1 MAFEYTPLTES
12 QKLKDMYPKV
22 NDIGNFL
29 KTEIAQDNVKTLY
42 DVDLYNLN
50 VPSGSYYVVRAIN
63 SPYDTLPDKGGTTT
77 RNGYL
82 IISRKDSSYQQ
93 ITFIPYNHNTVF
105 LLNYVGDTK
114 TEWKKVKLDDG
125 SLYEEGNTLNVKE
138 LSESTT
144 QYATL
149 VNPPKED
156 LNTGWV
162 NYKESKNGVS
172 SLVEFNPINSTS
184 TFKMMRKLPV
194 QEQNPN
200 LLRDSL
206 FTYGK
211 YFPIQDVR
219 VKDDGNNPYWG
230 FFKYESDISRTKFK
244 NQNTVVLNDSKE
256 IYPTVMTKRFKVGE
270 EVKVGDTLTMS
281 VFIKVNDPSLLK
293 ENNIYFELAGYETVE
308 QKDNPPTGGRRE
320 IFKDE
325 VSTEW
330 ARYSFTFTVPEYTN
344 GGSSTKNNYMSALL
358 RLNLKESGTGNGFK
372 AYYALPK
379 LEKGNKATP
388 FITHKDDKVQYDEI
402 WSNWIENVDEQS
414 ILNNY
419 TSDVNKDN
427 YFKYA
432 WFKDNV
438 GDLTLKDLIMT
449 VPQGFHSFYCQGTI
463 EGTPRNRSV
472 RGTIQVDYDNGDPN
486 STNKFINVQLT
497 DTEGLN
503 YTLYYG
509 GHNHEWK
516 PLRQVETSTLL
527 WEGNLDLASSET
539 IPLNDSIDNYD
550 LFEVSYWTRSA
561 GHQTIKRFNLVNE
574 VMYIRDFNLANN
586 STSANVDFFEG
597 YCTFPTK
604 TSVKPGMSKVV
615 ILDGGTN
622 TVKVSTWGEEGAI
635 KIYRIVGI
643 NSI

>member
-1 MAFEYTPLTES
+1 MAFNYTPLTES

-29 KTEIAQDNVKTLY
+29 KKEIAQDNIKTIY
-42 DVDLYNLN
+42 ETDLYNLTL
-50 VPSGSYYVVRAIN
+50 PSGSYYIVRATN

-93 ITFIPYNHNTVF
+93 ITFIPYNHNTLF
-105 LLNYVGDTK
+105 LLNYMGDAK
-114 TEWKKVKLDDG
+114 TEWKKVKLDEG

-172 SLVEFNPINSTS
+172 SLVEFNPVNSTS
-184 TFKMMRKLPV
+184 TFKMIRKLPV

-206 FTYGK
+206 FEETQYNLKHYEDRVSNWKWDTINSSDTSITNDISFDGYKTARVTNNGTGK
-211 YFPIQDVR
+211 YPIIRSRGLEIGKDVQ
-219 VKDDGNNPYWG
+219 P
-230 FFKYESDISRTKFK
+230 
-244 NQNTVVLNDSKE
+244 
-256 IYPTVMTKRFKVGE
+256 GE
-270 EVKVGDTLTMS
+270 ELTFSTYLYVPNLEAMKENGFYIQVNKYTDEMLGVNNS
-281 VFIKVNDPSLLK
+281 IKSSNYYKEDLK
-293 ENNIYFELAGYETVE
+293 EKEWQRITV
-308 QKDNPPTGGRRE
+308 T
-320 IFKDE
+320 
-325 VSTEW
+325 
-330 ARYSFTFTVPEYTN
+330 ATVPPVTEAKYIACAMRIT
-344 GGSSTKNNYMSALL
+344 TVK
-358 RLNLKESGTGNGFK
+358 SGTGTDMTG
-372 AYYALPK
+372 YYALPK

-419 TSDVNKDN
+419 TTDINTDN

-449 VPQGFHSFYCQGTI
+449 VPQGFHTFYCQGNI

-472 RGTIQVDYDNGDPN
+472 RGTIQVDYVKGDPN
-486 STNKFINVQLT
+486 NTNKFINVQFT
-497 DTEGLN
+497 DSEGLN
-503 YTLYYG
+503 YTLFYQ
-509 GHNHEWK
+509 GHNYGWK
-516 PLRQVETSTLL
+516 PLKQQRTSTIL
-527 WEGNLDLASSET
+527 WEGTLDYGSKENIT
-539 IPLNDSIDNYD
+539 LNDPWTNYD
-550 LFEVSYWTRSA
+550 LLEVVYLTQSA
-561 GHQTIKRFNLVNE
+561 GHCKTMFLDLRTSTTPYL
-574 VMYIRDFNLANN
+574 YIRDFNLSN
-586 STSANVDFFEG
+586 SATGSGIEFFEG
-597 YCTFPTK
+597 YLSFPTTTSATPTMVK
-604 TSVKPGMSKVV
+604 KVTLSGSTNTTSVS
-615 ILDGGTN
+615 DYN
-622 TVKVSTWGEEGAI
+622 TQGIIT
-635 KIYRIVGI
+635 IYRIAGI
-643 NSI
+643 NTL

>member
-29 KTEIAQDNVKTLY
+29 KTKVNLSDVVTISGADFNNILDSITDSGNYYVTTSKNQPPGENWNGFVRLDKRGSNYYKIYYSPFNSNNMYVKTYTNGTVY
-42 DVDLYNLN
+42 DW
-50 VPSGSYYVVRAIN
+50 VR
-63 SPYDTLPDKGGTTT
+63 
-77 RNGYL
+77 
-82 IISRKDSSYQQ
+82 
-93 ITFIPYNHNTVF
+93 F
-105 LLNYVGDTK
+105 
-114 TEWKKVKLDDG
+114 KLDDG

-138 LSESTT
+138 LSETTT

-149 VNPPKED
+149 VNPPQED
-156 LNTGWV
+156 LGTGWV
-162 NYKESKNGVS
+162 TYKESKNGVS
-172 SLVEFNPINSTS
+172 SLVEFNPVNSTS
-184 TFKMMRKLPV
+184 TFKMIRRLPV

-206 FTYGK
+206 FEETQYNLKPWSSRSSNWKWDTINSSDTSITNDISFDGYKTARVTNNGTGK
-211 YFPIQDVR
+211 YPIIRSRGLEIGKDVQ
-219 VKDDGNNPYWG
+219 P
-230 FFKYESDISRTKFK
+230 
-244 NQNTVVLNDSKE
+244 
-256 IYPTVMTKRFKVGE
+256 GE
-270 EVKVGDTLTMS
+270 ELTFSTYLYVPNLEAMKENA
-281 VFIKVNDPSLLK
+281 FYIQINKYTDELLDVNSSIQSSNYYKADLK
-293 ENNIYFELAGYETVE
+293 EKEWQRITV
-308 QKDNPPTGGRRE
+308 T
-320 IFKDE
+320 
-325 VSTEW
+325 
-330 ARYSFTFTVPEYTN
+330 ATVPPVTEAKYIACAMRIATV
-344 GGSSTKNNYMSALL
+344 K
-358 RLNLKESGTGNGFK
+358 SGTGTDMTG
-372 AYYALPK
+372 YYALPK

-419 TSDVNKDN
+419 TSDINTDN

-449 VPQGFHSFYCQGTI
+449 VPQGFHTFYCQGTI
-463 EGTPRNRSV
+463 EGTPRGRSI
-472 RGTIQVDYDNGDPN
+472 RGTIQVDYDKGDPN

-497 DTEGLN
+497 DSEGLN

-509 GHNHEWK
+509 GYNYGWK
-516 PLRQVETSTLL
+516 PLRQEETSTLL
-527 WEGNLDLASSET
+527 WEGNLDFASSDT
-539 IPLNDSIDNYD
+539 IPLNDSIDNYN

-574 VMYIRDFNLANN
+574 TMYIRDFNIGNN
-586 STSANVDFFEG
+586 STSANIDFFEG

-604 TSVKPGMSKVV
+604 TSVKPGMSKSVA
-615 ILDGGTN
+615 LNGDTN
-622 TVKVSTWGEEGAI
+622 TTKVATWGEEGEI

-643 NSI
+643 NSM

>member
-1 MAFEYTPLTES
+1 MAFNYKPLTEE

-29 KTEIAQDNVKTLY
+29 KTEV
-42 DVDLYNLN
+42 NLSN
-50 VPSGSYYVVRAIN
+50 LKVVSQTDFNNILASIPDSGNYYVMNAKNNPPGVSGYGFVRLDKRDITYYKIYY
-63 SPYDTLPDKGGTTT
+63 SPYNSNKMYIKTYSNGTV
-77 RNGYL
+77 YDWV
-82 IISRKDSSYQQ
+82 S
-93 ITFIPYNHNTVF
+93 F
-105 LLNYVGDTK
+105 
-114 TEWKKVKLDDG
+114 KLDEG

-138 LSESTT
+138 LTESTT

-149 VNPPKED
+149 INPPKEN

-184 TFKMMRKLPV
+184 TFKMIRRLPV

-244 NQNTVVLNDSKE
+244 NQNTVVLNDSKDVF
-256 IYPTVMTKRFKVGE
+256 PTVMTKRFKVGE

-308 QKDNPPTGGRRE
+308 QNDNPSTGGRRV
-320 IFKDE
+320 IYKDE

-330 ARYSFTFTVPEYTN
+330 ARYSFTFTVPEYTIEDN
-344 GGSSTKNNYMSALL
+344 SIKNNYMSALL

-419 TSDVNKDN
+419 TSDINTDN

-449 VPQGFHSFYCQGTI
+449 VPQGFHTFYCQGKI

-497 DTEGLN
+497 DSEGLN
-503 YTLYYG
+503 YILYYG
-509 GHNHEWK
+509 GHNQGWK
-516 PLRQVETSTLL
+516 PLRQEETATLL
-527 WEGNLDLASSET
+527 WEGTLDFASSDT

-561 GHQTIKRFNLVNE
+561 GHQSIKRFNLVNE
-574 VMYIRDFNLANN
+574 IMYIRDFNLANN
-586 STSANVDFFEG
+586 STGANVDFFEG

-604 TSVKPGMSKVV
+604 TSVKPEMSKSVT
-615 ILDGGTN
+615 LDGGTN
-622 TVKVSTWGEEGAI
+622 TVNVSAWGEEERI
-635 KIYRIVGI
+635 KIYRIIGI
-643 NSI
+643 NSM

>member
-1 MAFEYTPLTES
+1 MAFNYTPLTES

-29 KTEIAQDNVKTLY
+29 KEEIAQDNIKTIY
-42 DVDLYNLN
+42 NTDLYNLTL
-50 VPSGSYYVVRAIN
+50 PSGSYYIVRATN

-82 IISRKDSSYQQ
+82 IINKKDSSYQQ
-93 ITFIPYNHNTVF
+93 ITFIPYNHNTLF
-105 LLNYVGDTK
+105 LLNYMGDAK
-114 TEWKKVKLDDG
+114 TEWKKVKLDNG

-172 SLVEFNPINSTS
+172 SLVEFNPVNSTS
-184 TFKMMRKLPV
+184 TFKMIRRLPV

-206 FTYGK
+206 FEETQYNLKPWGSRSSNWKWDTTTSSDTSITNNISFEGHKTAKITNNGSGK
-211 YFPIQDVR
+211 YPIIRSRGLEVGKDVQ
-219 VKDDGNNPYWG
+219 P
-230 FFKYESDISRTKFK
+230 
-244 NQNTVVLNDSKE
+244 
-256 IYPTVMTKRFKVGE
+256 GE
-270 EVKVGDTLTMS
+270 ELTFSTYLYVPNLEAMKENG
-281 VFIKVNDPSLLK
+281 FYIQVNKYPDEMLGTNNSIQSSNYYKADLK
-293 ENNIYFELAGYETVE
+293 EKEW
-308 QKDNPPTGGRRE
+308 QKLQVT
-320 IFKDE
+320 
-325 VSTEW
+325 
-330 ARYSFTFTVPEYTN
+330 ATVPPVTEAKYIACAMRITTVN
-344 GGSSTKNNYMSALL
+344 
-358 RLNLKESGTGNGFK
+358 SGTGTDMTG
-372 AYYALPK
+372 YYALPK

-419 TSDVNKDN
+419 TSDINTDN

-449 VPQGFHSFYCQGTI
+449 VPQGFHTFYCQGNI

-472 RGTIQVDYDNGDPN
+472 RGTIQVDYEKGDPN
-486 STNKFINVQLT
+486 NTNKFINVQFT
-497 DTEGLN
+497 DSEGLN
-503 YTLYYG
+503 YTLFYQ
-509 GHNHEWK
+509 GHNYGWK
-516 PLRQVETSTLL
+516 SLKQHRTSTIL
-527 WEGNLDLASSET
+527 WEGTLDYGSKENIT
-539 IPLNDSIDNYD
+539 LNDSWTNYD
-550 LFEVSYWTRSA
+550 LLEVVYLTQSA
-561 GHQTIKRFNLVNE
+561 GHCKTMFLDLRTPTTPSPYL
-574 VMYIRDFNLANN
+574 YIRDFNLSN
-586 STSANVDFFEG
+586 SSTGSGVEFFEG
-597 YCTFPTK
+597 YLSFPTTTSATPTMVK
-604 TSVKPGMSKVV
+604 KVTLSGSTNTTSVT
-615 ILDGGTN
+615 DYN
-622 TVKVSTWGEEGAI
+622 TQGIIT
-635 KIYRIVGI
+635 IYRIAGI
-643 NSI
+643 NTL

>member
-29 KTEIAQDNVKTLY
+29 KKEIAQDNIKTIY
-42 DVDLYNLN
+42 ETDLYNLTL
-50 VPSGSYYVVRAIN
+50 PSGSYYIVRATN

-93 ITFIPYNHNTVF
+93 ITFIPYNHNTLF
-105 LLNYVGDTK
+105 LLNYMGDAK
-114 TEWKKVKLDDG
+114 TEWKKVKLDNG

-162 NYKESKNGVS
+162 NYKESKNGAS
-172 SLVEFNPINSTS
+172 SLVEFNPVNSTS
-184 TFKMMRKLPV
+184 TFKMIRKLPV

-200 LLRDSL
+200 LLRDSVFEETQYNL
-206 FTYGK
+206 K
-211 YFPIQDVR
+211 P
-219 VKDDGNNPYWG
+219 WG
-230 FFKYESDISRTKFK
+230 SRSSNWEWDTTTSSDTSITNDISFEGHKTAKITNNGSEKYPIIRSRG
-244 NQNTVVLNDSKE
+244 LE
-256 IYPTVMTKRFKVGE
+256 IGKDVQPGE
-270 EVKVGDTLTMS
+270 ELTFSTYLYVPNLEAMKENG
-281 VFIKVNDPSLLK
+281 FYIQVNKYTDEMLGTNNSIQSSNYYKEDLKEKEWQKLQVTVTVPSLTEAK
-293 ENNIYFELAGYETVE
+293 YIACAMRITTV
-308 QKDNPPTGGRRE
+308 K
-320 IFKDE
+320 
-325 VSTEW
+325 
-330 ARYSFTFTVPEYTN
+330 
-344 GGSSTKNNYMSALL
+344 
-358 RLNLKESGTGNGFK
+358 SGTGTDMTG
-372 AYYALPK
+372 YYALPK

-419 TSDVNKDN
+419 TSDINTDN

-449 VPQGFHSFYCQGTI
+449 VPQGFHTFYCQGSI
-463 EGTPRNRSV
+463 EGTPRNRSI
-472 RGTIQVDYDNGDPN
+472 RGTIQVDYDKGDPN
-486 STNKFINVQLT
+486 NTNKFINVQLT

-509 GHNHEWK
+509 GYNYGWK
-516 PLRQVETSTLL
+516 PLRQQQSATLL
-527 WEGNLDLASSET
+527 WEGTLDYGTKEE
-539 IPLNDSIDNYD
+539 IGLNDSIMNYE
-550 LFEVSYWTRSA
+550 LLEVTYLTSSA
-561 GHQTIKRFNLVNE
+561 GHYRTIRLDMRPLTTPFL
-574 VMYIRDFNLANN
+574 YIRDFNLANS
-586 STSANVDFFEG
+586 STGSGVEFFEG
-597 YCTFPTK
+597 YLSFPTTTSATPTMVK
-604 TSVKPGMSKVV
+604 KVTLSGSTNTTSVT
-615 ILDGGTN
+615 DYN
-622 TVKVSTWGEEGAI
+622 TQGIIT
-635 KIYRIVGI
+635 IYRIAGI
-643 NSI
+643 NTL

>member
-29 KTEIAQDNVKTLY
+29 KTKVNLSDVETISGADFNNILDSITDSGNYYVTTSKNQPPGENWNGFVRLDKRGSNYYKIYYSPFNNNNMYVKTY
-42 DVDLYNLN
+42 ANGKVNDW
-50 VPSGSYYVVRAIN
+50 VR
-63 SPYDTLPDKGGTTT
+63 
-77 RNGYL
+77 
-82 IISRKDSSYQQ
+82 
-93 ITFIPYNHNTVF
+93 F
-105 LLNYVGDTK
+105 
-114 TEWKKVKLDDG
+114 KLDDG

-149 VNPPKED
+149 VNPPQED
-156 LNTGWV
+156 LDTGWV
-162 NYKESKNGVS
+162 TYKESKNGVS
-172 SLVEFNPINSTS
+172 SLVEFNPVNSTS
-184 TFKMMRKLPV
+184 TFKMIRRLPV

-244 NQNTVVLNDSKE
+244 NQNTVVLNDSKDVF
-256 IYPTVMTKRFKVGE
+256 PTVMTKRFKVGE

-308 QKDNPPTGGRRE
+308 QNNNPPTGGRRVLY
-320 IFKDE
+320 KDE

-344 GGSSTKNNYMSALL
+344 EGSSTKNNYMSALL

-419 TSDVNKDN
+419 TTDINTDN

-449 VPQGFHSFYCQGTI
+449 VPQGFHTFYCQGTI
-463 EGTPRNRSV
+463 EGTPRDRSV
-472 RGTIQVDYDNGDPN
+472 RGTIQVDYDKGDPN

-497 DTEGLN
+497 DSEGLN

-509 GHNHEWK
+509 GYNHGWK
-516 PLRQVETSTLL
+516 SLKQHRTSTIL
-527 WEGNLDLASSET
+527 WEGTLDYGSEESIT
-539 IPLNDSIDNYD
+539 LNDSWTNYD
-550 LFEVSYWTRSA
+550 MLEVVYSTQSA
-561 GHQTIKRFNLVNE
+561 GHYKTMFLDLRTSTTPYL
-574 VMYIRDFNLANN
+574 YIRDFNLSN
-586 STSANVDFFEG
+586 SATGSGVDFFEG
-597 YCTFPTK
+597 YLSFPTTTSATPTMVK
-604 TSVKPGMSKVV
+604 RVTLSGSTNTTSVS
-615 ILDGGTN
+615 DYN
-622 TVKVSTWGEEGAI
+622 TQGIIT
-635 KIYRIVGI
+635 IYRIAGI
-643 NSI
+643 NTL